1 MPLIIFKTH
10 SEFEQQNIA
19 PGAAQEGVLAFAE
32 GERNRMVLP
41 IDLPSDLLYGLIVH
55 ELTHVF
61 QYDFIPMSLLRR
73 NIPLWVHEGGA
84 EYERG
89 IWDPL
94 DLMTVRDAAVA
105 DIIPRMSQ
113 MEGYGD
119 FGSPRLVYNL
129 GHALYEF
136 IEARWGKDGVRQFL
150 FALRKSAIGGGVEP
164 VRRSVPDARARV
176 RPAVREISERPL
188 QGVPRQGAAGRL
200 RPGPLTRSRTHEL
213 HGARFRS
220 SRRPRAISSP

>member
-1 MPLIIFKTH
+1 M
-10 SEFEQQNIA
+10 
-19 PGAAQEGVLAFAE
+19 LAFAE

-150 FALRKSAIGGGVEP
+150 FSLRKSAIGGGSSPYEE
-164 VRRSVPDARARV
+164 AFQMTGARV

-200 RPGPLTRSRTHEL
+200 RPGPLTRSREDATTR
-213 HGARFRS
+213 APSRS
-220 SRRPRAISSP
+220 SRRRRAISSPS